1 MRPLRVPTELASIT
15 PLLLITE
22 STIWRAAA
30 AVIST
35 RPPLARSVPS
45 LVTSDDSGLPVATS
59 ITLPAISSPTATW
72 ISLSPYMSSVKLLPD
87 ASATVPRLALMVPAL
102 RTPGATSA
110 AKPPLEAVMLP
121 KLTIEALPRPGM
133 LKFIRPAMK
142 SALRM
147 SLVVA
152 RKPAVLITAL
162 RPNSMPSRL
171 MMKTRPL
178 AVMVPSITEGPSP
191 PVTRFSVID
200 DDPG

>member
-1 MRPLRVPTELASIT
+1 
-15 PLLLITE
+15 
-22 STIWRAAA
+22 
-30 AVIST
+30 
-35 RPPLARSVPS
+35 
-45 LVTSDDSGLPVATS
+45 
-59 ITLPAISSPTATW
+59 
-72 ISLSPYMSSVKLLPD
+72 
-87 ASATVPRLALMVPAL
+87 
-102 RTPGATSA
+102 
-110 AKPPLEAVMLP
+110 
-121 KLTIEALPRPGM
+121 M

-191 PVTRFSVID
+191 PVTRLSVID
-200 DDPG
+200 EVPGWLNVAEPPVETLNVFQLMMARSLVWLTMTELVPAPVTVALPPTTLGPVGCAPA

>member
-1 MRPLRVPTELASIT
+1 MPSFETSE
-15 PLLLITE
+15 E
-22 STIWRAAA
+22 SGW
-30 AVIST
+30 
-35 RPPLARSVPS
+35 
-45 LVTSDDSGLPVATS
+45 PVATS
-59 ITLPAISSPTATW
+59 ITLSAIWSPTAIW

-87 ASATVPRLALMVPAL
+87 ASATVPSCALMVPAL

-110 AKPPLEAVMLP
+110 AKPPLCAVMVP

-147 SLVVA
+147 SLVEA

-178 AVMVPSITEGPSP
+178 AVMVPSITDGPSP
-191 PVTRFSVID
+191 PVTRLSVIEEEF
-200 DDPG
+200 G